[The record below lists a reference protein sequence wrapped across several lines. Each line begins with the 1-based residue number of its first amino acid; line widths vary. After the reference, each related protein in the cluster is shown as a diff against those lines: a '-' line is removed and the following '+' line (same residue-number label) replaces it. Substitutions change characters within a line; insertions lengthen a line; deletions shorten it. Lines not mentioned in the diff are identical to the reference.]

1 MLSFFP
7 TLQETD
13 DATAHYDAD
22 SKSFVVTVPKKV
34 KGEHFPGLEMISDL
48 LIPKGDTK
56 LPNGPMVEVL
66 GGVITNALNQYSL
79 KLSRRHILRRHHFVS
94 LKYAGYI

>member
-1 MLSFFP
+1 MFYS

-56 LPNGPMVEVL
+56 LPNGPLVEVL
-66 GGVITNALNQYSL
+66 SGVITTYVILLFRPAKSDVFYHQCFARQSDFSL
-79 KLSRRHILRRHHFVS
+79 DVLC
-94 LKYAGYI
+94 

>member
-1 MLSFFP
+1 MSFFL

-66 GGVITNALNQYSL
+66 GGGITNALNQYSQ
-79 KLSRRHILRRHHFVS
+79 KVSRRHILRGIMFPKHG
-94 LKYAGYI
+94 L

>member
-66 GGVITNALNQYSL
+66 GGVITNALNQYSP
-79 KLSRRHILRRHHFVS
+79 KCFTKAYTGGSPFC
-94 LKYAGYI
+94 